1 MKACE
6 LWGYSPIH
14 TFVPQILLSSCHKAH
29 AVLGGV
35 GGACGVHRGDSIPA
49 LGELVAWERGGHTVT
64 REPIREEGFWSS
76 SPQAHHMTRDA

>member
-35 GGACGVHRGDSIPA
+35 GGGCGSTEETASLLWGSSWPGRG
-49 LGELVAWERGGHTVT
+49 RGTHGN
-64 REPIREEGFWSS
+64 P
-76 SPQAHHMTRDA
+76 